1 MTGGQGNFMGTSSAP
16 SPITSPLPTKN
27 CRGRLGGDTG
37 AAQEQFI
44 TRMGPNG
51 VNALVNFFRGQTW

>member
-1 MTGGQGNFMGTSSAP
+1 MTGGQGNFLWERVLYNLQLFP
-16 SPITSPLPTKN
+16 PYPLKT
-27 CRGRLGGDTG
+27 GGGGG

>member
-1 MTGGQGNFMGTSSAP
+1 MGTSSAQ
-16 SPITSPLPTKN
+16 SPIISPLSTKN
-27 CRGRLGGDTG
+27 SGGGEAGWGGDTG